1 MQEVAF
7 WESKTLAEL
16 DESEWESLCDGCGLC
31 CLAKIEDADDGE
43 ILFTRVA
50 CRLLDTERCRCND
63 YDKRIEKVPDCMQLS
78 AENIDSIPWLPSTC
92 AYRLRHESKPLF
104 EWHPLIS
111 GSSETVHSA
120 GISVR
125 GRVISEQF
133 VHPDGLEEHIVHWVQ

>member
-1 MQEVAF
+1 MNEVAF
-7 WESKTLAEL
+7 WESKSLAEL
-16 DESEWESLCDGCGLC
+16 NASEWEALCDGCGKC

-43 ILFTRVA
+43 ISFTRVA
-50 CRLLDTERCRCND
+50 CRLLDTEQCRCQD
-63 YDKRIEKVPDCMQLS
+63 YENRIEKVPDCLHLS
-78 AENIDSIPWLPSTC
+78 ADNIADIPWLPSTC
-92 AYRLRHESKPLF
+92 AYRLLYEGKPLY

-133 VHPDGLEEHIVHWVQ
+133 VHPDGLEDHIVHWIE